1 MVDNVK
7 TEAALDVLLE
17 TDAYKLGHRYMYVPD
32 TTVVYSNL
40 TARGTRNPHITE
52 GTVFFGLQ
60 AFLHRL
66 TEKWQVFFDLDAA
79 ELDEV
84 LDGYETFVNNL
95 LGPNRVGVE
104 QFRELHGLG
113 FLPLRV
119 RAFREGSSRC
129 GCRTSPSRTPT
140 RGSSG

>member
-95 LGPNRVGVE
+95 LGPNRVGGV
-104 QFRELHGLG
+104 
-113 FLPLRV
+113 LR
-119 RAFREGSSRC
+119 
-129 GCRTSPSRTPT
+129 SRTADCGLPAPAVPDAHR
-140 RGSSG
+140 RGDHGQGCGSELG